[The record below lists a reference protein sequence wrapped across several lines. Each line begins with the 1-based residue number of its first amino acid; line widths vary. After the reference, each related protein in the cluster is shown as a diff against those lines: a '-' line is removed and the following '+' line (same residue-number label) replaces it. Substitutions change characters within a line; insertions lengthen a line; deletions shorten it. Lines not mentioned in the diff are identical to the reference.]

1 MLNLPLFAEEVNSYQ
16 IIETKTGKELLL
28 DDLVEKLSN
37 SDIILF
43 GEEHDDEVGH
53 RVSRDLYSRLVSKSK
68 RILSLEMLERDQ
80 QTITDEF
87 IFYGLS
93 ESQFLNSTV
102 HWKNFK
108 DDYFPLVKIARDNK
122 LKVVCANP
130 PRRFVNQVAK
140 SGMIAYKSFPPHT
153 RIWMPEPSL
162 LSTFQS
168 AEYLE
173 RLRELLGAHSHGSL
187 NSTENFFLAQSVWDQ
202 GMADAISWERY
213 STGLPI
219 FHLNG
224 RFHSDREGGL
234 TFRLRKMGHNP
245 LVLSSFPK
253 GKENPEEF
261 AKIADFVILTK
272 SR

>member
-1 MLNLPLFAEEVNSYQ
+1 MWNATLLAEDGVSYK
-16 IIETKTGKELLL
+16 IIETKTGSKLSLDELA
-28 DDLVEKLSN
+28 EKLAS
-37 SDIILF
+37 SELILF
-43 GEEHDDEVGH
+43 GEEHDDLVGH
-53 RVSRDLYSRLVSKSK
+53 TVSRDLYSLLVSKSK
-68 RILSLEMLERDQ
+68 RTLSLEMLERDQ

-87 IFYGLS
+87 IFYGLA

-130 PRRFVNQVAK
+130 PRRFVNQVSK
-140 SGMIAYKSFPPHT
+140 SGIIAYQSFPPHT
-153 RIWMPEPSL
+153 RVWVPEPSL
-162 LSTFQS
+162 LTAFQS
-168 AEYLE
+168 SEYVA
-173 RLRELLGAHSHGSL
+173 RLRELMSEHSHGSL
-187 NSTENFFLAQSVWDQ
+187 HSTENFFLAQSVWDQ
-202 GMADAISWERY
+202 GMADAISWERH

-224 RFHSDREGGL
+224 RFHSDRVGGL

-245 LVLSSFPK
+245 VVLSSFPE